1 MGIMKNMRDS
11 KPKESLVNQEKLG
24 DVRFKRDAKR
34 IAEEELIAEK
44 KALDDKQLDPESV
57 ARERVNAGLAG
68 LIQGG
73 TSRGA
78 SVARSKFDANVSKRQ
93 RDAINETIK
102 LTRDKDK
109 SDDDRLKAI
118 DVTAGKVFERE
129 SADRVAALQGLV
141 GLSSEDVR
149 QINNQAK
156 IEFETNK
163 FGIQSK
169 LTALSTKATQDL
181 NRLIQ
186 QNANV
191 TQYAA
196 LLKQVQAGQV
206 AALDAMYETIA
217 AEMKQAE
224 VNVLAGTAS
233 PEEIKMVRDKQIKYM
248 AILDM
253 AGMHDLI
260 EQLRAAAV
268 KGTGGNTPT
277 STTADP
283 VKDAMDKFGS

>member
-283 VKDAMDKFGS
+283 LEDAMNKYN